1 MNKEKRKAYQK
12 AYYQANK
19 EKIKASQKANN
30 KAYYEANKEEIKAS
44 RKDYYQ
50 TNKEE
55 KKAYSKAWYE
65 ANKEKRKASSKAW
78 YEANK
83 EKKKA
88 YKRVYENKRLKED
101 PIFRLLKNM
110 RSGMW
115 SVLSGR
121 TKSSHTMEYVGMS
134 PDELMNYLENKFT
147 EGMTRDNYGEWHVDH
162 IRPLA
167 SFDFT
172 GPDREE
178 QLHIAW
184 SHTNLQ
190 PLWAL
195 DNIRKG
201 ARYEEG

>member
-1 MNKEKRKAYQK
+1 MSKEKRKAYQK
-12 AYYQANK
+12 AW
-19 EKIKASQKANN
+19 
-30 KAYYEANKEEIKAS
+30 YEANKEK
-44 RKDYYQ
+44 RKVSQNAWYEA
-50 TNKEE
+50 NKEK

-65 ANKEKRKASSKAW
+65 ANKEKRKASKKAW

-83 EKKKA
+83 ENVKAYNKA
-88 YKRVYENKRLKED
+88 YKEANKEKKMAYQKAYENKRLKED

-110 RSGMW
+110 RNGMW

-134 PDELMNYLENKFT
+134 PDELMNHLENKFT

>member
-12 AYYQANK
+12 AW
-19 EKIKASQKANN
+19 
-30 KAYYEANKEEIKAS
+30 YEANKEEIKVS
-44 RKDYYQ
+44 
-50 TNKEE
+50 
-55 KKAYSKAWYE
+55 KKAYYQANEEKQKASKKAWYE
-65 ANKEKRKASSKAW
+65 ANKEKIIASQ
-78 YEANK
+78 
-83 EKKKA
+83 KA
-88 YKRVYENKRLKED
+88 YQRKRYKED
-101 PIFRLLKNM
+101 PVYRLLKNM
-110 RSGMW
+110 RNGIRYS
-115 SVLSGR
+115 LSAQA
-121 TKSSHTMEYVGMS
+121 KSSHAMEHVGMS
-134 PDELMNYLENKFT
+134 PDELMNHLENKFT

>member
-1 MNKEKRKAYQK
+1 MNKEKEKARKK
-12 AYYQANK
+12 AW
-19 EKIKASQKANN
+19 
-30 KAYYEANKEEIKAS
+30 YEANKEEIKA
-44 RKDYYQ
+44 Y
-50 TNKEE
+50 
-55 KKAYSKAWYE
+55 KKAYCEANKEKEKARKKAWYE
-65 ANKEKRKASSKAW
+65 ANKEKRKASKKAW

-83 EKKKA
+83 ENIKAYNKA
-88 YKRVYENKRLKED
+88 YKEANKEKIKAWHRKRSKED
-101 PIFRLLKNM
+101 PIFRLLRNM
-110 RSGMW
+110 RNGMW
-115 SVLSGR
+115 AVLSGK
-121 TKSSHTMEYVGMS
+121 TKSSRTMEYVGMS
-134 PDELMNYLENKFT
+134 PDELMDYLENKFT

-184 SHTNLQ
+184 SHTNLH

-195 DNIRKG
+195 DNLRKG

>member
-12 AYYQANK
+12 AWYEANKEEIKVSKKDYYQANK
-19 EKIKASQKANN
+19 EKIKASQKA
-30 KAYYEANKEEIKAS
+30 YCEANKEKEKA
-44 RKDYYQ
+44 R
-50 TNKEE
+50 
-55 KKAYSKAWYE
+55 KKAYYQANEEKQKASKKAWYE
-65 ANKEKRKASSKAW
+65 ANKEKIIASQ
-78 YEANK
+78 
-83 EKKKA
+83 KA
-88 YKRVYENKRLKED
+88 YQRKRYKED
-101 PIFRLLKNM
+101 PVYRLLKNM
-110 RSGMW
+110 RNGIRYS
-115 SVLSGR
+115 LSAQA
-121 TKSSHTMEYVGMS
+121 KSSHAMEHVGMS
-134 PDELMNYLENKFT
+134 PDELMNHLENKFT

-201 ARYEEG
+201 AKYEEG

>member
-1 MNKEKRKAYQK
+1 MNKEERKAYEKAYYQANKEKRKAYQK
-12 AYYQANK
+12 AYHEANK
-19 EKIKASQKANN
+19 EKKKAYN
-30 KAYYEANKEEIKAS
+30 KAWHEANKEKRKVSQKAWYEAN
-44 RKDYYQ
+44 R
-50 TNKEE
+50 E
-55 KKAYSKAWYE
+55 KILAKTKAWYE
-65 ANKEKRKASSKAW
+65 ANKEKVLAYRID
-78 YEANK
+78 YD
-83 EKKKA
+83 KKR
-88 YKRVYENKRLKED
+88 YKED
-101 PIFRLLKNM
+101 PVYRLLKNM
-110 RSGMW
+110 RGGMW

-184 SHTNLQ
+184 SYTNLQ
-190 PLWAL
+190 PLWAK
-195 DNIRKG
+195 DNLSKG
-201 ARYEEG
+201 ATYEEG

>member
-1 MNKEKRKAYQK
+1 MNKEKRKAS
-12 AYYQANK
+12 N
-19 EKIKASQKANN
+19 
-30 KAYYEANKEEIKAS
+30 
-44 RKDYYQ
+44 
-50 TNKEE
+50 
-55 KKAYSKAWYE
+55 KAWYE
-65 ANKEKRKASSKAW
+65 ANKEKIKARSKAW

-88 YKRVYENKRLKED
+88 SSKAWSEANKEEIKAYQKVYKKKRYKED
-101 PIFRLLKNM
+101 PVYRLLKNM
-110 RSGMW
+110 RRGLCK
-115 SVLSGR
+115 VLSGKA
-121 TKSSHTMEYVGMS
+121 KSSHTMEYVGMS

-147 EGMTRDNYGEWHVDH
+147 EGMTRDNYGKWHVDH

>member
-1 MNKEKRKAYQK
+1 M
-12 AYYQANK
+12 
-19 EKIKASQKANN
+19 S
-30 KAYYEANKEEIKAS
+30 
-44 RKDYYQ
+44 
-50 TNKEE
+50 
-55 KKAYSKAWYE
+55 
-65 ANKEKRKASSKAW
+65 KEKRKASSKAW

-88 YKRVYENKRLKED
+88 YQKAWYEANKEKRKAYKKAYCEANKEKVRAYSKAWYEANKEKQIAYQIDYDKKRLKED
-101 PIFRLLKNM
+101 PIYRLLRYM

-121 TKSSHTMEYVGMS
+121 TKSSRTMEYVGMS
-134 PDELMNYLENKFT
+134 PDELMDYLEGQFT
-147 EGMTRDNYGEWHVDH
+147 EGMTRDNYGKWHVDH

-178 QLHIAW
+178 QLHLAW

-195 DNIRKG
+195 DNRRKG

>member
-1 MNKEKRKAYQK
+1 MNKEKRK

-19 EKIKASQKANN
+19 EKEKASNKAWYEANIEKIKASK
-30 KAYYEANKEEIKAS
+30 KTWYEANKEEHKA
-44 RKDYYQ
+44 R
-50 TNKEE
+50 
-55 KKAYSKAWYE
+55 SKAWYE
-65 ANKEKRKASSKAW
+65 ANIEKKKASSKAW
-78 YEANK
+78 SEANK
-83 EKKKA
+83 EKSKA
-88 YKRVYENKRLKED
+88 YQKVYKKKRYKED
-101 PIFRLLKNM
+101 PVYRLLKNM
-110 RSGMW
+110 RCGLCK
-115 SVLSGR
+115 VLSGKA
-121 TKSSHTMEYVGMS
+121 KSSHTMEYVGMS
-134 PDELMNYLENKFT
+134 PDELMNHLENKFT
-147 EGMTRDNYGEWHVDH
+147 EGMTRDNYGKWHIDH

-201 ARYEEG
+201 AKYEEG

>member
-12 AYYQANK
+12 AWYEANKEEIKVSKKDYYQANK
-19 EKIKASQKANN
+19 EKIKASQKA
-30 KAYYEANKEEIKAS
+30 YCEANKEKQKAS
-44 RKDYYQ
+44 K
-50 TNKEE
+50 
-55 KKAYSKAWYE
+55 KAWYE
-65 ANKEKRKASSKAW
+65 ANKEKIIASQ
-78 YEANK
+78 
-83 EKKKA
+83 KA
-88 YKRVYENKRLKED
+88 YQRKRYKED
-101 PIFRLLKNM
+101 PVYRLLKNM
-110 RSGMW
+110 RNGMW
-115 SVLSGR
+115 SVLSGKA
-121 TKSSHTMEYVGMS
+121 KSSHTMEYVGMS

-147 EGMTRDNYGEWHVDH
+147 EGMTRDNYGKWHVDH

-201 ARYEEG
+201 AKYEEG

>member
-1 MNKEKRKAYQK
+1 MSKEKRKAYQK
-12 AYYQANK
+12 AW
-19 EKIKASQKANN
+19 
-30 KAYYEANKEEIKAS
+30 YEANKEK
-44 RKDYYQ
+44 RKVSQNAWYEA
-50 TNKEE
+50 NKEK

-65 ANKEKRKASSKAW
+65 ANKEKRKASKKAW

-83 EKKKA
+83 ENVKAYNKA
-88 YKRVYENKRLKED
+88 YKEANKEKKMAYQKAYENKRLKED

-110 RSGMW
+110 RNGMW

-134 PDELMNYLENKFT
+134 PDELMNHLENKFT

-172 GPDREE
+172 GPDIEE